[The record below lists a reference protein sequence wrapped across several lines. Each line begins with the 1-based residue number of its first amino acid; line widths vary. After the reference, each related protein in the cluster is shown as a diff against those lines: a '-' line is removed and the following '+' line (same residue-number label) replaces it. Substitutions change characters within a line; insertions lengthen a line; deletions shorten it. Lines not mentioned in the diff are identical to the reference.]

1 MRGKQWVILCLFFLV
16 PFLASA
22 QYYHRLAASDFQ
34 GSPTA
39 GDQALAYTNCDV
51 QYTYQAVKHNNVYN
65 VDFNVELVF
74 NRDKSFI
81 RLNWVKDQDMLLQ
94 VLRHE
99 QGHYNIAYLL
109 RAELYKAFKRA
120 HYTDNYQQEIAAIFK
135 QVNTKY
141 QKINADYERQ
151 TLHMQNDAKQDEWN
165 AWFSRAIDNT
175 PVRGALAGR

>member
-1 MRGKQWVILCLFFLV
+1 MKGKRWVILFLISGT
-16 PFLASA
+16 PFLARA

-34 GSPTA
+34 GAPSA
-39 GDQALAYTNCDV
+39 GDQALAYTNCNV
-51 QYTYQAVKHNNVYN
+51 QYTYQAIKHNNTYT

-81 RLNWVKDQDMLLQ
+81 RLNWVKDQDMLLH

-99 QGHYNIAYLL
+99 QGHYNIAYLM
-109 RAELYKAFKRA
+109 RVELYKAFKRA
-120 HYTDNYQQEIAAIFK
+120 RYTDNYQQEIAGIFK
-135 QVNTKY
+135 QVDAKY
-141 QKINADYERQ
+141 QKLNADYERQ

-175 PVRGALAGR
+175 PVRGFLAER